1 LLAEEDNGNI
11 TDHQTSP
18 EPTNGDA
25 NWGPP
30 RDDNFRDA
38 ALLAFL
44 LAFLAILA
52 AISVGVE
59 LSV

>member
-1 LLAEEDNGNI
+1 LAGEDTRNL
-11 TDHQTSP
+11 TDNQVSP
-18 EPTNGDA
+18 EPTDGEATWD
-25 NWGPP
+25 PP

-44 LAFLAILA
+44 LAFLAVLA

>member
-1 LLAEEDNGNI
+1 LTEEETSDV
-11 TDHQTSP
+11 TDHQMSP
-18 EPTNGDA
+18 QPTDGEALWD
-25 NWGPP
+25 PP

-38 ALLAFL
+38 ALLDFL
-44 LAFLAILA
+44 LVFLAVLG